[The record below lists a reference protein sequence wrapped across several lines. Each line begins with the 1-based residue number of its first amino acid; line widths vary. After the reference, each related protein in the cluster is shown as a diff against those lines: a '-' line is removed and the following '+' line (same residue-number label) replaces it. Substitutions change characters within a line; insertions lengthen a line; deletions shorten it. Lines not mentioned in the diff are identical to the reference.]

1 MTSSASY
8 KSSRILAVCAHK
20 CPSLVCRP
28 IGAQFMADDT
38 IALFEFEESENGI
51 GIVAERHYKLVP
63 PEEVSEADLE
73 AYRGR
78 VSEQTG

>member
-1 MTSSASY
+1 
-8 KSSRILAVCAHK
+8 
-20 CPSLVCRP
+20 
-28 IGAQFMADDT
+28 MADDT